1 MTIWFTTIEG
11 MQSLNIRNIDMRNK
25 KKVLII
31 DDSKTSRLLIARY
44 LDDSYECCMANNGEE
59 GWQILLEETSIT
71 LIFAAM
77 DMPVLNGML
86 LLERIRMSES
96 ERITNTPVIIITG
109 HQDSETAKRASYAAG
124 ATDFISKPFIK
135 SEIRSCARTFT
146 IDSVTDNTAETD
158 VARNVLRELDENK
171 QLAEFGNNAISSAAS
186 NTDHASIMYINI
198 VNMDKL
204 NAKHS
209 GQIMDKLTDKVSA
222 LLEAH
227 SRDGENVF
235 IIGSGKYVMILP
247 KTSAFKANIAA
258 NKLQLA
264 IEKLSYQSAN
274 GTVRLRLAIGITSTE
289 SCDEVTEFL
298 SFSEYCIEAQYAL
311 NMSIESRNNNVV
323 RFDETY
329 EKNIQSGYMQ
339 EDFPY
344 RKQN

>member
-1 MTIWFTTIEG
+1 
-11 MQSLNIRNIDMRNK
+11 MRNK

-31 DDSKTSRLLIARY
+31 DDSKISRLLIAKY
-44 LDDSYECCMANNGEE
+44 LDDSYECCMADNGEE

-77 DMPVLNGML
+77 DMPVLNGIL
-86 LLERIRMSES
+86 LLERIRMSEC

-109 HQDSETAKRASYAAG
+109 YQDSETAKRASYAAG

-146 IDSVTDNTAETD
+146 IESVADNTAETD
-158 VARNVLRELDENK
+158 VSRNVLRELDENK
-171 QLAEFGNNAISSAAS
+171 QLAELGNNAISSAAS
-186 NTDHASIMYINI
+186 NNDHASIMYIKI
-198 VNMDKL
+198 VNLDKL
-204 NAKHS
+204 NDKYD
-209 GQIMDKLTDKVSA
+209 GKIMNKLTDKVSA

-227 SRDGENVF
+227 SRDEENVF
-235 IIGSGKYVMILP
+235 IIGSGKYVITLP

-258 NKLQLA
+258 NRLQLA

-311 NMSIESRNNNVV
+311 NMSMESKNNNVV

-329 EKNIQSGYMQ
+329 EKNIQSDYMQ
-339 EDFPY
+339 KDFPY
-344 RKQN
+344 RKQNSLKGDGGIKF